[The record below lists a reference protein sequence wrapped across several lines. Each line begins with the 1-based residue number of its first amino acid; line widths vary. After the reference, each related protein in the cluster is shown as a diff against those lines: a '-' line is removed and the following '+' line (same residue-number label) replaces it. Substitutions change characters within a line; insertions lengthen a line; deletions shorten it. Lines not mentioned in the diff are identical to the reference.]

1 MLDAGHTSRKNLVTS
16 LASEALKLKYPVP
29 GHLVITP
36 MWKLCRY
43 CSSQLH
49 RIQTMRYWNFVNVC
63 YPFHFAKNKCT
74 YLNTSKTIRRYV
86 HQLIVA
92 VVACFSGCTWKFRV
106 QTNTGEIWCH
116 RAWPNRHRHPTHSEH
131 GAMAGVYTVSFL
143 VIRVCLCVPIQCIQF
158 TCDEAR
164 SFVHLPFDDLRI
176 ISFSIFCNL
185 FSMKQKMLRKRSTNV
200 ADVTGFS
207 RDLNEQLLFHGTA
220 QEYIEPICHQGF
232 DWRLAGTC
240 TCVYAQDLC
249 LHVRVNS

>member
-1 MLDAGHTSRKNLVTS
+1 
-16 LASEALKLKYPVP
+16 
-29 GHLVITP
+29 
-36 MWKLCRY
+36 
-43 CSSQLH
+43 
-49 RIQTMRYWNFVNVC
+49 MRYWNLFVNVC

-143 VIRVCLCVPIQCIQF
+143 VIRVCLYVPIQCIQF

-164 SFVHLPFDDLRI
+164 SFVHLPFDDLPHYFVFNILQLVQYEAKDAAKAFNKCRW
-176 ISFSIFCNL
+176 
-185 FSMKQKMLRKRSTNV
+185 RH
-200 ADVTGFS
+200 GF
-207 RDLNEQLLFHGTA
+207 
-220 QEYIEPICHQGF
+220 
-232 DWRLAGTC
+232 
-240 TCVYAQDLC
+240 
-249 LHVRVNS
+249 